1 MRSGRLRARIVFQT
15 DRRVEDASGGAE
27 PGTWRTVAAAR
38 GEYIP
43 ERGREAIA
51 AGHLQGSNLAVLRV
65 RFQKVIAAIDT
76 SARCL
81 INDEIHQ
88 IRSPIT
94 DPDQRRRILEMVVE
108 RDVAPFS

>member
-15 DRRVEDASGGAE
+15 ERRVEDASGGAE

-88 IRSPIT
+88 IRSMI